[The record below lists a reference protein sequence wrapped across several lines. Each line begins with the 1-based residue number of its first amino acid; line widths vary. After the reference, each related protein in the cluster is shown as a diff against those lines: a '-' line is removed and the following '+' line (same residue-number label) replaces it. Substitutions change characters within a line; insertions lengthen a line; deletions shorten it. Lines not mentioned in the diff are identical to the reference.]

1 MQHYFIDKEH
11 QETDFFDFNDSVL
24 NLDLCFRSCDSIFS
38 KNKIDDGTR
47 SLLNAIHENV
57 ELSGHCLDLGCGLG
71 VIAIA
76 LIKKF
81 NVTFDMVDIN
91 NTAVKLSRENLIKNN
106 VQRSAKVFY
115 SDGFSEVKESYD
127 FIVTNPPIK
136 TGKKLLFDLMSGA
149 YDHLKDDGQLIL
161 VIRKDHGMESL
172 KKHINSIFGNCEI
185 IDRNKGFYILKAQK
199 AEIK

>member
-1 MQHYFIDKEH
+1 MQHYFIDKQHKE
-11 QETDFFDFNDSVL
+11 EDFFEFNDNVL

-47 SLLNAIHENV
+47 SLLNAIDKKCS
-57 ELSGHCLDLGCGLG
+57 LSGKGLDLGCGLG
-71 VIAIA
+71 VIAIS

-91 NTAVKLSRENLIKNN
+91 NTAVKLSKQNLIKNN
-106 VQRSAKVFY
+106 VQKSAQVFY
-115 SDGFSEVKESYD
+115 SDGFSEVKDVYD

-136 TGKKLLFDLMSGA
+136 TGKKLLFELMNGA
-149 YDHLKDDGQLIL
+149 YQHLKENGQLIL

-172 KKHINSIFGNCEI
+172 KKHINSIFNNCEI
-185 IDRNKGFYILKAQK
+185 IDRNKGYYILKAVK
-199 AEIK
+199 

>member
-11 QETDFFDFNDSVL
+11 IESDFFDFNDSVIGL
-24 NLDLCFRSCDSIFS
+24 NLCFRSCDSIFS

-47 SLLNAIHENV
+47 ALLEAIDKKC
-57 ELSGHCLDLGCGLG
+57 ELTGHGLDLGCGLG
-71 VIAIA
+71 VISIA

-81 NVTFDMVDIN
+81 NITFDMVDIN
-91 NTAVKLSRENLIKNN
+91 KTAVKLSKENLVKNN
-106 VQRSAKVFY
+106 VQNNAQVFY
-115 SDGFSEVKESYD
+115 SDGFSEVKNNYD

-149 YDHLKDDGQLIL
+149 YEHLKQNGQLVL

-172 KKHINSIFGNCEI
+172 KKHITSIFSNCEI
-185 IDRNKGFYILKAQK
+185 VERNKGFYILRAVKC
-199 AEIK
+199 

>member
-24 NLDLCFRSCDSIFS
+24 NMDLCFRSCDSIFS

-47 SLLNAIHENV
+47 ALLNAINKKCT
-57 ELSGHCLDLGCGLG
+57 LSGHGLDLGCGLG

-76 LIKKF
+76 LIKHF
-81 NVTFDMVDIN
+81 GVTFDMVDIN
-91 NTAVKLSRENLIKNN
+91 KTAVKLSKENLIKNN
-106 VQRSAKVFY
+106 VQKSANVFY
-115 SDGFSEVKESYD
+115 SDGFSEVKECYD

-136 TGKKLLFDLMSGA
+136 TGKKLLFELMQGA
-149 YDHLKDDGQLIL
+149 YEHLKVNGQLIL

-172 KKHINSIFGNCEI
+172 KKHITSIFGNSEI
-185 IDRNKGFYILKAQK
+185 IDRNKGFYILKATK
-199 AEIK
+199 